1 MSWLMEAIFGAHSA
15 CGTLQLFAPCE
26 ALSQDGGDTNVCFQ
40 APGVNAVSCRAMMST
55 DMRECVSDD

>member
-15 CGTLQLFAPCE
+15 CGTLQLFAPRK

-40 APGVNAVSCRAMMST
+40 APGVNAVA
-55 DMRECVSDD
+55 VAQ